1 MLCREKQGKM
11 RVELALALLS
21 IAILGTPANCAP
33 ASDSRLTP
41 QQAKLDGTQ
50 KVTSQQPK
58 PSTQS
63 PAQTTTGQTKVP
75 SSSSRLPAGKST
87 VQAVKGKSTPA
98 NFDSSKK
105 VGTTDS
111 KSTKVDT
118 RSTTEPLDKAAD
130 RYRKLNI
137 PSTTLEKAS
146 RKSKQ
151 PRNMLIPP
159 PPPTMPTYLNVPTTG
174 FGDGFS
180 VQFMSLDD
188 LKFQLKNLEK
198 KLTAANED
206 EQEQTR
212 VAKEKEERAA
222 RFDQLF
228 EEGVVS
234 RRELEQ
240 SHIEAERA
248 KRDLEQAHIK
258 VEENT
263 RLMAQVKDRMS
274 SQEPKN
280 KQTKVADKK
289 GSPRKKAKKQTS
301 AKSAPQDQISR

>member
-1 MLCREKQGKM
+1 M

-21 IAILGTPANCAP
+21 IALLGTPVNCAP

-50 KVTSQQPK
+50 KITSQQPK

-63 PAQTTTGQTKVP
+63 PAQKTTGQMKVP

-87 VQAVKGKSTPA
+87 EQAVKGKSTQA

-105 VGTTDS
+105 VSTTDS
-111 KSTKVDT
+111 KSTI
-118 RSTTEPLDKAAD
+118 DKAAD
-130 RYRKLNI
+130 RYRKLNL

-240 SHIEAERA
+240 SHVEAERA

-263 RLMAQVKDRMS
+263 RLIAQVKDRIS
-274 SQEPKN
+274 AQEPKN
-280 KQTKVADKK
+280 KQTKVAGKK
-289 GSPRKKAKKQTS
+289 GSQRKKGKRQTS